1 MIHNEDSDELLDDDL
16 NLDADLGDLTN
27 SRMHGD
33 SDREDA
39 PLDVHTEYS
48 GDTDDSDYG
57 EHDAYGHH
65 GYEDDDEYGEHD
77 EYGEDDGYGEH
88 DGRGNTDGYRK
99 HEDYEDYYSHPAP
112 EETDADDAGYDRQP
126 EHPADLTEREHPADK
141 GKNAATD
148 PDDFFND
155 DDYDEPVPPKKVRQP
170 KLDPEDPDYWLD
182 ERSDYPHIIPK
193 PSKVWKWWIAGVV
206 LLLTMICGV
215 WMWFF
220 RPYVD
225 DAVKY
230 GYIKSM
236 ERRGTVVKTFE
247 GVLIPYKEL
256 GDANPL
262 YFEEI
267 PFSVDGDSLAA
278 HMKGMMLRC
287 VPVRLEYE
295 VYHQPL
301 FWKGASPMI
310 VTAAD
315 SADVSRILPPEYR

>member
-16 NLDADLGDLTN
+16 NLDADPGDLTD
-27 SRMHGD
+27 SGMHGD
-33 SDREDA
+33 SGMEDA
-39 PLDVHTEYS
+39 GPDMHTEYS
-48 GDTDDSDYG
+48 GDTDDSAYW
-57 EHDAYGHH
+57 EHD

-77 EYGEDDGYGEH
+77 GYGEN
-88 DGRGNTDGYRK
+88 DGSANGNGYRK

-112 EETDADDAGYDRQP
+112 EEAGDDAGYDGLP
-126 EHPADLTEREHPADK
+126 EHSADLTERERPADK
-141 GKNAATD
+141 GKAAATD

-182 ERSDYPHIIPK
+182 ERSEYPHIIPK

-206 LLLTMICGV
+206 LLLAAICGV

-247 GVLIPYKEL
+247 GVLIPYREL
-256 GDANPL
+256 GDATPT

>member
-1 MIHNEDSDELLDDDL
+1 M
-16 NLDADLGDLTN
+16 
-27 SRMHGD
+27 
-33 SDREDA
+33 
-39 PLDVHTEYS
+39 
-48 GDTDDSDYG
+48 
-57 EHDAYGHH
+57 
-65 GYEDDDEYGEHD
+65 
-77 EYGEDDGYGEH
+77 
-88 DGRGNTDGYRK
+88 
-99 HEDYEDYYSHPAP
+99 
-112 EETDADDAGYDRQP
+112 RQP
-126 EHPADLTEREHPADK
+126 R
-141 GKNAATD
+141 
-148 PDDFFND
+148 
-155 DDYDEPVPPKKVRQP
+155 
-170 KLDPEDPDYWLD
+170 LDPEDPDYWLD
-182 ERSDYPHIIPK
+182 ERSEYPHIIPS

-206 LLLTMICGV
+206 LLLAAICGV
-215 WMWFF
+215 WLWFF
-220 RPYVD
+220 RPYID
-225 DAVKY
+225 DSVKY

-267 PFSVDGDSLAA
+267 HFSVDGDSLAA

-301 FWKGASPMI
+301 FWKGASPMV

>member
-16 NLDADLGDLTN
+16 NLDADLGDLTD

-39 PLDVHTEYS
+39 PLDVHAEYS
-48 GDTDDSDYG
+48 GDTDDSAYG
-57 EHDAYGHH
+57 EHDAYGHD
-65 GYEDDDEYGEHD
+65 GYEDDD
-77 EYGEDDGYGEH
+77 
-88 DGRGNTDGYRK
+88 
-99 HEDYEDYYSHPAP
+99 EDYYSHPAP
-112 EETDADDAGYDRQP
+112 EETDADAGYDRQP
-126 EHPADLTEREHPADK
+126 EHSADLTERELTPDK
-141 GKNAATD
+141 GKAAATD

-182 ERSDYPHIIPK
+182 ERSEYPHIIPK

-206 LLLTMICGV
+206 LLLAAICGV

-247 GVLIPYKEL
+247 GVLIPYREL
-256 GDANPL
+256 GDATPT

-267 PFSVDGDSLAA
+267 HFSVDGDSLAA